1 MAQVSN
7 IEFFKRKRDFSR
19 LLVHLTKDD
28 ESSGKTAKHIL
39 EKILNEGT
47 LIAGNY
53 YCLFG
58 SDLDK
63 ADNAS
68 LRELFKVVCFT
79 ETPIDLIDVLLMD
92 LEGRYRFMPKPF
104 GLVFT
109 KDFIRERLGN
119 PVFYAG
125 SQLFDS
131 LWKLYNHAKSRSFD
145 QKDYRFLALVN
156 KCDDKI
162 DFHWEREWR
171 VVGNLGFNLTDVYC
185 ALCPES
191 DIEYFEER
199 FTSLPFIDPCWGIN
213 QILNK
218 LVQRAHASD
227 DIPF

>member
-1 MAQVSN
+1 MAEISN
-7 IEFFKRKRDFSR
+7 IEFFKRKRDFSH

-28 ESSGKTAKHIL
+28 ESVGKTAKQIL
-39 EKILNEGT
+39 EKILNERI
-47 LIAGNY
+47 LIAANY

-58 SDLDK
+58 SDLDI
-63 ADNAS
+63 ADAS
-68 LRELFKVVCFT
+68 LREQFKVVCFT

-92 LEGRYRFMPKPF
+92 LEGRRLKPKPF

-109 KDFIRERLGN
+109 KDFIRKRLGN

-125 SQLFDS
+125 GHLFDS
-131 LWKLYNHAKSRSFD
+131 LWKLYYHAKSTSFD
-145 QKDYRFLALVN
+145 KKDYIFLALVN
-156 KCDDKI
+156 KCDEKI

-171 VVGNLGFNLTDVYC
+171 VVGNSEFNLTDIYC

-191 DIEYFEER
+191 DIEYFEKM

-213 QILNK
+213 QILGK
-218 LVQRAHASD
+218 LVQRARASN